1 MSIVRLR
8 QMPQKAYFS
17 LLCSPK
23 HELGSVRSPHP
34 LNESAFFRFSSKLHS
49 SYQRQARASSTP
61 AASTMRFSHFT
72 QLAAL
77 VTLVPAAMADL
88 DIYKVHASDVFV
100 GEDELWQFFNGPPS
114 CDDRCGTAAW
124 NNLGDVSG
132 DKRGDSL
139 RE

>member
-8 QMPQKAYFS
+8 QMPQKAYSS

-34 LNESAFFRFSSKLHS
+34 LNESAFFRFSSKPQS

-77 VTLVPAAMADL
+77 VTLVQAAMADL
-88 DIYKVHASDVFV
+88 YIYKETSAATSVVIRCESDGCITGF
-100 GEDELWQFFNGPPS
+100 DMS
-114 CDDRCGTAAW
+114 DI
-124 NNLGDVSG
+124 DVLEM
-132 DKRGDSL
+132 DYK
-139 RE
+139 E